1 MTTNALKSTIIKNIS
16 ALEDV
21 KLLKEIQSILAK
33 SKKEK
38 EVNVPSEK
46 AKEISV
52 ARDQLKNGN
61 SYSQESVEQHFLKWK
76 S

>member
-1 MTTNALKSTIIKNIS
+1 
-16 ALEDV
+16 
-21 KLLKEIQSILAK
+21 LAK

-38 EVNVPSEK
+38 EVNVPSGK

-52 ARDQLKNGN
+52 ARDELKNGN